1 MNTHQSFIVG
11 LKRHVKVAIIG
22 AGSAGLSALRQVK
35 KTTGD
40 YLLIDQGPLGTTCAR
55 VGCMPSK
62 ALIQVARDLHSR
74 RLFAESG
81 ITGSEHLAC
90 DIPAVLRHVRG
101 LRDRFTSG
109 MAQAIRAQASD
120 RLLVGQAKL
129 LDVHHIQVGDLL
141 IEADHIVIS
150 VGARP
155 DVPKAWQRFADR
167 ILTYESLFEQEAL
180 PPRMAVI
187 GLGPMGLELGQALSR
202 LGIEMTGFS
211 SSKSLGGLSDPE
223 VSAVMRKA
231 IALEFPI
238 HLGAPAEVEPDG
250 DLLVV
255 RSGKTTA
262 TVDSLLL
269 AIGSTPNLD
278 GLGLDNLGVALDER
292 GLPAYDVR
300 TCQVGNLP
308 VYISGDVTGFRPVL
322 HEALDEGH
330 IAGLNVLAVAAE
342 AYCRRPALRI
352 VFCEPQLVMA
362 GRSFAQLHN
371 AGIVIGS
378 VGFED
383 ESRAVIEGTNR
394 GLLRIYVDPAS
405 GLLLG
410 AEAAC
415 PGAEH
420 LGHVLALAIQQR
432 MTVADLLQMPFYHP
446 TAEEALR
453 AALLDAAQKL
463 HVGGGSPIPAL
474 CGSCP
479 EPPLR

>member
-1 MNTHQSFIVG
+1 M
-11 LKRHVKVAIIG
+11 KRHVKVAIIG

-40 YLLIDQGPLGTTCAR
+40 YVLIDKGPLGTTCAR

-62 ALIQVARDLHSR
+62 ALIQVAGEFHRR

-81 ITGSEHLAC
+81 ITGSESLAC

-109 MAQAIRAQASD
+109 MVQAIRTQAGD

-129 LDVHHIQVGDLL
+129 LDAHHIQVDDLL
-141 IEADHIVIS
+141 IEADHLIIAA
-150 VGARP
+150 GAKP
-155 DVPKAWQRFADR
+155 EIPKAWRRFSDR
-167 ILTYESLFEQEAL
+167 ILTNENLFEQETL

-187 GLGPMGLELGQALSR
+187 GLGPEGLELGQALNR
-202 LGIEMTGFS
+202 LGVEITGFTS
-211 SSKSLGGLSDPE
+211 GETLGGLSDPE
-223 VSAVMRKA
+223 VNAVIREA
-231 IALEFPI
+231 IASEFPI
-238 HLGAPAEVEPDG
+238 HLGTPAEVEPDG
-250 DLLVV
+250 DTLVV
-255 RSGKTTA
+255 RSGRTTV

-269 AIGSTPNLD
+269 AIGSKPNLD
-278 GLGLDNLGVALDER
+278 DLGLENLGVPLDER
-292 GLPAYDVR
+292 GLPAYDAR
-300 TCQVGNLP
+300 TSQVGNLP
-308 VYISGDVTGFRPVL
+308 VYIAGDVTGCRPVL

-330 IAGLNVLAVAAE
+330 IAGLNVLADVAE
-342 AYCRRPALRI
+342 SYCRRPALRI
-352 VFCEPQLVMA
+352 VFSEPQLVMA

-371 AGIVIGS
+371 TEIVIGS
-378 VGFED
+378 VGFEE
-383 ESRAVIEGTNR
+383 ESRAVIEGANK

-420 LGHVLALAIQQR
+420 LGHALALAIQQR
-432 MTVADLLQMPFYHP
+432 MTVSDLLQMPFYHP

-463 HVGGGSPIPAL
+463 HVGGGSPVPAL

-479 EPPLR
+479 EPPLC

>member
-1 MNTHQSFIVG
+1 M
-11 LKRHVKVAIIG
+11 KRHVKVAIIG

-40 YLLIDQGPLGTTCAR
+40 YVLIDKGPLGTTCAR

-62 ALIQVARDLHSR
+62 ALIQVAGDFHRR

-90 DIPAVLRHVRG
+90 DIPAVLRHVRR

-109 MAQAIRAQASD
+109 MVQAIRTQAGD
-120 RLLVGQAKL
+120 RLLDGHAKL
-129 LDVHHIQVGDLL
+129 LDVHHIQVADLI
-141 IEADHIVIS
+141 IEADHIIIA
-150 VGARP
+150 VGAKP
-155 DVPKAWQRFADR
+155 DVPKAWRRFADR
-167 ILTYESLFEQEAL
+167 ILTYENLFEQETL

-187 GLGPMGLELGQALSR
+187 GLGPEGLELGQALNR
-202 LGIEMTGFS
+202 LGVEVTGFTAGET
-211 SSKSLGGLSDPE
+211 LGGLSDPE
-223 VSAVMRKA
+223 VNAVIRKV
-231 IALEFPI
+231 IASEFPI
-238 HLGAPAEVEPDG
+238 HLGSPAEVEPDG
-250 DLLVV
+250 GTLVV
-255 RSGKTTA
+255 RSGRNTV

-269 AIGSTPNLD
+269 ATGSTPNLD
-278 GLGLDNLGVALDER
+278 GLGLENLGVPLDER
-292 GLPAYDVR
+292 GLPAYDAR
-300 TCQVGNLP
+300 TSRVGNLP
-308 VYISGDVTGFRPVL
+308 VYIAGDATGFRPIL

-330 IAGLNVLAVAAE
+330 IAGLNVLADATE
-342 AYCRRPALRI
+342 PYCRRPALRI

-362 GRSFAQLHN
+362 GRSFAQLHSTD
-371 AGIVIGS
+371 IVIGS
-378 VGFED
+378 IRFED

-394 GLLRIYVDPAS
+394 GILRLYAETVS

-432 MTVADLLQMPFYHP
+432 MTVSELLQMPFYHP

-463 HVGGGSPIPAL
+463 HVEGGSPLPAL

-479 EPPLR
+479 EPPLC

>member
-1 MNTHQSFIVG
+1 M
-11 LKRHVKVAIIG
+11 KRHVKIAIIG

-40 YLLIDQGPLGTTCAR
+40 FLLIDQGPLGTTCAR

-62 ALIQVARDLHSR
+62 ALIHVAGDFHGR

-81 ITGSEHLAC
+81 ITGSERLAC
-90 DIPAVLRHVRG
+90 DIPAVLRQVRG

-109 MAQAIRAQASD
+109 MVQAIRTQAGD
-120 RLLVGQAKL
+120 RLLVGHAKL
-129 LDVHHIQVGDLL
+129 LDVHHIQVGDLIL
-141 IEADHIVIS
+141 EADHIVIA
-150 VGARP
+150 VGAKP
-155 DVPKAWQRFADR
+155 DVPEAWRRFGDR
-167 ILTYESLFEQEAL
+167 ILTYENLFEQEAL

-187 GLGPMGLELGQALSR
+187 GLGPVGLELGQALSR

-223 VSAVMRKA
+223 VNAVMRKA
-231 IALEFPI
+231 IAAEFPI
-238 HLGAPAEVEPDG
+238 HLEAPAEVEPDG
-250 DLLVV
+250 DALVV
-255 RSGKTTA
+255 RSGRTTA
-262 TVDSLLL
+262 TVDRLLV
-269 AIGSTPNLD
+269 AVGSSPNVER
-278 GLGLDNLGVALDER
+278 LGLDRLGVALDEQ
-292 GLPAYDVR
+292 GLPAYDAR
-300 TCQVGNLP
+300 TSQVGDLP
-308 VYISGDVTGFRPVL
+308 VYMAGDVTGCRPIL

-330 IAGLNVLAVAAE
+330 MAGLNVLADVAE
-342 AYCRRPALRI
+342 SYCRRPALRI
-352 VFCEPQLVMA
+352 VFSAPQLAMV
-362 GRSFAQLHN
+362 GRSFAHLHHTE
-371 AGIVIGS
+371 IVIGS

-432 MTVADLLQMPFYHP
+432 MTVSDLLQMPFYHP

-463 HVGGGSPIPAL
+463 PVKGGSPAPAL
-474 CGSCP
+474 CGSRP
-479 EPPLR
+479 EPPLC

>member
-1 MNTHQSFIVG
+1 M
-11 LKRHVKVAIIG
+11 KRHVKVAIIG

-40 YLLIDQGPLGTTCAR
+40 YVLIDRTPLGTTCAR

-62 ALIQVARDLHSR
+62 ALIQVAGEFQRR

-81 ITGSEHLAC
+81 ITGSAHLAC
-90 DIPAVLRHVRG
+90 DIPAVLRHVRS
-101 LRDRFTSG
+101 LRNRFTEG
-109 MAQAIRAQASD
+109 MVQATQTQAGD
-120 RLLVGQAKL
+120 RLLVGQAKF
-129 LDVHHIQVGDLL
+129 LDVHHLQVGDLL
-141 IEADHIVIS
+141 IEADHVVIA
-150 VGARP
+150 VGAKP
-155 DVPKAWQRFADR
+155 DVPKAWRCFADR
-167 ILTYESLFEQEAL
+167 ILTYESLFEQETL

-187 GLGPMGLELGQALSR
+187 GLGPVGLELGQALSR

-223 VSAVMRKA
+223 VNAVIRKS
-231 IALEFPI
+231 IAEEFPI
-238 HLGAPAEVEPDG
+238 HLEAPAEVEAEG
-250 DLLVV
+250 NTLVV
-255 RSGKTTA
+255 RSGKTA
-262 TVDSLLL
+262 VTVDRLLV
-269 AIGSTPNLD
+269 AVGSSPALE
-278 GLGLDNLGVALDER
+278 GLGLERLGVVLNQQ
-292 GLPAYDVR
+292 GLPAYDAR
-300 TCQVGNLP
+300 TCQVGDLP
-308 VYISGDVTGFRPVL
+308 VYMAGDVTGCRPVL

-330 IAGLNVLAVAAE
+330 IAGLNVLADVAE
-342 AYCRRPALRI
+342 SYCRRPALRI
-352 VFCEPQLVMA
+352 VFCAPQLAVV
-362 GRSFAQLHN
+362 GQSFAQLQN
-371 AGIVIGS
+371 TETVIGS
-378 VGFED
+378 VFFED

-420 LGHVLALAIQQR
+420 LGHVLALAMQQR
-432 MTVADLLQMPFYHP
+432 MTVSDLLQMPFYHP

-463 HVGGGSPIPAL
+463 PVGGGSPVPAL

-479 EPPLR
+479 EPPLC